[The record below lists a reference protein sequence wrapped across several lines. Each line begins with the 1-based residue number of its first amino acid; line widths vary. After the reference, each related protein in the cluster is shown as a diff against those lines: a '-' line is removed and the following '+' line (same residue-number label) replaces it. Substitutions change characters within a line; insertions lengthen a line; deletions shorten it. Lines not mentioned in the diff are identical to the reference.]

1 MEPWTTLPLKI
12 GGFMPRSHPK
22 AKAPGPAGTSG
33 VSCRV
38 KQAPPSTPAC
48 GHLGGMEC
56 ASPGVREKQSERHQC
71 CRLGPGHPCSSCPAS
86 PQLALPSSLD
96 LHHCLSPPKAPP
108 PTTYFL
114 LLLKPRPCSLN
125 SELERQV
132 SSDSFMFQACV
143 GLVYQQDFVHLKDRS
158 CVGPILRHTLSE
170 SCFFCRWCRGVLAD
184 GQVNLH

>member
-1 MEPWTTLPLKI
+1 MLSLGARTSLLFLPSV
-12 GGFMPRSHPK
+12 P
-22 AKAPGPAGTSG
+22 
-33 VSCRV
+33 
-38 KQAPPSTPAC
+38 PAC
-48 GHLGGMEC
+48 P
-56 ASPGVREKQSERHQC
+56 S
-71 CRLGPGHPCSSCPAS
+71 
-86 PQLALPSSLD
+86 SSLD